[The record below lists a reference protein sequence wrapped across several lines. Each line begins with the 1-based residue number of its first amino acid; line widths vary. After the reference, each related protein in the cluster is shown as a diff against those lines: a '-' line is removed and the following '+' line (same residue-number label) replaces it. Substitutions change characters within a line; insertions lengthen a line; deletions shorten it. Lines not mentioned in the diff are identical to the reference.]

1 MKRVAWIAFGGVTQ
15 LLFACMVPLLFLW
28 LYQGS
33 GDPLGI
39 GAAAVGNAQTLSVG
53 WAIVLDL
60 ALLVQF
66 AVPHSV
72 LMLPKVRDRI
82 ERFVP
87 PELYGCV
94 YVFVVTASLLLCWWL
109 WQPLPG
115 VVYETT
121 GAMTWILLGMFLG
134 SWVLMLYSVS
144 LTGFGWQ
151 TGMTPWLCYI
161 RRVPTPRRKFVT
173 NNLYGF
179 LRHPI
184 YLGFL
189 GLIWCTPRMT
199 SDYLLR
205 AGVWGVYVFIGS
217 VLKDRRL
224 AFYIGER
231 YRGYMATVRGYPLVL
246 WGPLGRARQS

>member
-1 MKRVAWIAFGGVTQ
+1 MKRLFWIAFGGVTQ
-15 LLFACMVPLLFLW
+15 LLFACIVPLLFLW

-39 GAAAVGNAQTLSVG
+39 GAAGYVRTLPVGGAV
-53 WAIVLDL
+53 VLDL

-66 AVPHSV
+66 AIPHSV
-72 LMLPKVRDRI
+72 LMLPKVRNRV

-94 YVFVVTASLLLCWWL
+94 YALVAVGNILLCWWL

-121 GAMTWILLGMFLG
+121 GLMTWLLLGLFLG
-134 SWVLMLYSVS
+134 SWVLLIYSIS
-144 LTGFGWQ
+144 LTGLGWQ
-151 TGMTPWLCYI
+151 TGLTPWLCYV
-161 RRVPTPRRKFVT
+161 RRVPMPRRKFVT
-173 NNLYGF
+173 DSLYGV

-189 GLIWCTPRMT
+189 GLIWWTPRMT
-199 SDYLLR
+199 SDHLLR
-205 AGVWGVYVFIGS
+205 AAVWGVYVFAGS

-231 YRGYMATVRGYPLVL
+231 YRGYMAAVRGYPWML